1 MSECFAHD
9 IAVRQA
15 WVPLLS
21 SKTSKQVLLIE
32 RATRFA
38 LYKEVD
44 LKIKQLYIKTL
55 ADANQNLEIV
65 VIKGFGP
72 TRRAKDQLN
81 LDQVLAEAA
90 AVAVADMFGD
100 W

>member
-1 MSECFAHD
+1 MSECYAHD

-21 SKTSKQVLLIE
+21 SKASEQVLLIE
-32 RATRFA
+32 RAARFA

-44 LKIKQLYIKTL
+44 IKIKTLYIKTL
-55 ADANQNLEIV
+55 ADANQSLEIV
-65 VIKGFGP
+65 FVKGLGP

-90 AVAVADMFGD
+90 AVVAAEMFGG

>member
-1 MSECFAHD
+1 MSECYAHD

-21 SKTSKQVLLIE
+21 SKASKRILLIE
-32 RATRFA
+32 RNARMD

-44 LKIKQLYIKTL
+44 RKIKTLYVKTL
-55 ADANQNLEIV
+55 ADANQELEIV

-81 LDQVLAEAA
+81 TDQVLAEAA
-90 AVAVADMFGD
+90 AVVVAEMFGD